1 MNKLLC
7 AIALIAIANVGT
19 WFQFQGHYWSDK
31 LFFKSPWFIC
41 GMGTILS
48 MSFWHATRLS
58 YEHFGQF
65 WNIRLIG
72 FGIGTI
78 TFGILTW
85 LLTHEVPTIKTFIC
99 LLLAI
104 AIILIQ
110 ITNVADV

>member
-7 AIALIAIANVGT
+7 AIALIVIANIGT

-48 MSFWHATRLS
+48 MFFWHATKFS
-58 YEHFGQF
+58 YEYFGQY
-65 WNIRLIG
+65 WNIRLMG
-72 FGIGTI
+72 FGVGTMV
-78 TFGILTW
+78 FGLMTW
-85 LLTHEVPTIKTFIC
+85 MLSNEVPTIKTFIC
-99 LLLAI
+99 LLLAM